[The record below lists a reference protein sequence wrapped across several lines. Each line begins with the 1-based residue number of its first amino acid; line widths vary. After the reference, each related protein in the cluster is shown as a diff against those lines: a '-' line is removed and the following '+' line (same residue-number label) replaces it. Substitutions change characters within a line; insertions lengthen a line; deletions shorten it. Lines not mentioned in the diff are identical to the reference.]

1 MSPLDLEHRLS
12 AIETAIAVL
21 ASQEKPLM
29 DLVIDVLEGEREKV
43 MCADDER
50 YAFALLG
57 ELVKHRDGMTK
68 FIATPRASRP
78 SRKSSAE

>member
-29 DLVIDVLEGEREKV
+29 DLVIDVLEGEREKAMAV
-43 MCADDER
+43 DDEH
-50 YAFALLG
+50 YAFALLT
-57 ELVKHRDGMTK
+57 ELNKHRDGMTK
-68 FIATPRASRP
+68 FIG
-78 SRKSSAE
+78 K

>member
-12 AIETAIAVL
+12 AIEVAIAIL

-43 MCADDER
+43 MAVNDEK
-50 YAFALLG
+50 YAFALLA
-57 ELVKHRDGMTK
+57 EMVKHRDGMTK
-68 FIATPRASRP
+68 YVGV
-78 SRKSSAE
+78 